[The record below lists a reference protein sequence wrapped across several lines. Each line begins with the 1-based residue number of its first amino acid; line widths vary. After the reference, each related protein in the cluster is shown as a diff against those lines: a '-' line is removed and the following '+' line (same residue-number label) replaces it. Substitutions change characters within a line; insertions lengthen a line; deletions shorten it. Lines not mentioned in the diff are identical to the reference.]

1 MDTKQLITDAKARFK
16 HNSAK
21 AYLKDKYE
29 SKLIVADQGGLWKAS
44 PELISFLYYNDE
56 NQEVVILD
64 NYSNPVSVNRGK
76 LLVKLKDTYNSVMEQ
91 WNTEWK
97 ELEKNR

>member
-29 SKLIVADQGGLWKAS
+29 SKLIVADQGGLWKAT
-44 PELISFLYYNDE
+44 PDLIAFLAISDRTTS
-56 NQEVVILD
+56 VLLD
-64 NYSNPVSVNRGK
+64 TYENPVNVDISK
-76 LLVKLKDTYNSVMEQ
+76 LEVKLRETYNTVMEQ
-91 WNTEWK
+91 WHTEWK

>member
-44 PELISFLYYNDE
+44 PELISFLSYNDE
-56 NQEVVILD
+56 NTEVIILD
-64 NYSNPVSVNRGK
+64 NYSSPVSVNRDK
-76 LLVKLKDTYNSVMEQ
+76 LLAKLKDTYNTVMEQ
-91 WNTEWK
+91 WHTEWK